1 MAFIMESK
9 KSSKDRWFLGGT
21 CSGQNWRK
29 DLIPYLEER
38 NIEYFNPL
46 IKGRAW
52 AKEDEDN
59 EYIEK
64 NKKCNIHLFLFTP
77 DFKGIFSI
85 AEVVNSC
92 WEVKTNTNVVKHVY
106 FVTLGYFEQ
115 KSFKRIKPVMRMC
128 KNIAGD
134 KVTTLNAKYIED
146 IFEEVDQ
153 D

>member
-1 MAFIMESK
+1 MESK
-9 KSSKDRWFLGGT
+9 KDRWFLGGT

-52 AKEDEDN
+52 TKEDEDN

-64 NKKCNIHLFLFTP
+64 NQKCNIHLFLFTP

-85 AEVVNSC
+85 AEVVNAC
-92 WEVKTNTNVVKHVY
+92 WEAKTNTNVVEHVY
-106 FVTLGYFEQ
+106 FVTLGYFEP
-115 KSFKRIKPVMRMC
+115 KSYKRIQAVMRMC

-134 KVTTLNAKYIED
+134 KVTTINAKNIED
-146 IFEEVDQ
+146 IFKEVDK